1 MNYYFSENSLP
12 CHCMVLDVRPPLY
25 KTTGVGFGKIVDL
38 SVRDDFPLRKGKIVL
53 RINKF
58 SQSEITAV
66 ALRQAPRRCLEAPP
80 SRWGRQHCGKEPAWR
95 NPVGVLHH
103 RHIYTGGD
111 HPASGCAV
119 GIVLPPHSGRS
130 AVGTGC
136 THRNCRRSYFV
147 FGHIMSILQEKR
159 SHRLLSRQ
167 A

>member
-1 MNYYFSENSLP
+1 MDYYFSENSLP

-80 SRWGRQHCGKEPAWR
+80 SRWGQQPCGKNLPGEILLEFSTI
-95 NPVGVLHH
+95 G
-103 RHIYTGGD
+103 IYTLVETIQRV
-111 HPASGCAV
+111 AV
-119 GIVLPPHSGRS
+119 QSELFCHHTVEDLR
-130 AVGTGC
+130 
-136 THRNCRRSYFV
+136 
-147 FGHIMSILQEKR
+147 
-159 SHRLLSRQ
+159 
-167 A
+167 